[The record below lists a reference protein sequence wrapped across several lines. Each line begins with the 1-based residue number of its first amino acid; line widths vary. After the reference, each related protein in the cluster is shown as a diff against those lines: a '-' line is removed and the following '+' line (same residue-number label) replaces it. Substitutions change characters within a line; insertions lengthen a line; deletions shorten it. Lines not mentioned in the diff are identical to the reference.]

1 MSLLWRACA
10 PLSPNFLAVL
20 KMKRG
25 GYVKKIGV
33 FFFFAGLFLIFSTIS
48 QPASAQTVTTG
59 TVIGTVTDPSGAAVL
74 DATVALRSRATNGQA
89 TQKTNAAGQYTF
101 VNVAPGDY
109 QISVKKDGF
118 RTADVPSLTVEVAKS
133 YTVDVKL
140 ELGAASES
148 VTVTMEARV
157 ELQTTD
163 AQLGDVIGGETL
175 VRLPT
180 LQRNASEL
188 LTLQPGTTPYDTP
201 ATGGFGNRG
210 GTVAGA
216 RSDQNSVTL
225 DGIDI
230 TDNTVGGGAVA
241 NNFIPT
247 GVESLEEFK
256 VGVTNANSTFG
267 RSEGGEIILISK
279 GGTNAFHGDGYWFHQ
294 SDGYNANS
302 WDLNH
307 TKDAKAGTPFTRK
320 TPFKDNREGVSIGGP
335 IFRDKT
341 FFFSNYELR
350 RFPAGQTITRI
361 VPTSTLKQ
369 GILQFTDCS
378 SGIFDSKGNC
388 TGGGTLRSYN
398 LATSRACPIT
408 VSNPTGAC
416 DPRGIGISPTIQTL
430 YALEPA
436 GNDTTV
442 GGVDNNNTTG
452 FRGTPTTPQKND
464 FITFRLDHNFT
475 QKMHFFGKYL
485 YSRNLQTTS
494 NQESILGGKAL
505 AETGSFIRGDGAI
518 GALDYAFNST
528 TNNVVRYGWIR
539 NRNFAPGLSP
549 SASATQLA
557 LPGTSTS
564 AGFIALAPGLAQTG
578 LLDVPIDVDT
588 QRARTQ
594 GNFQR
599 TKELA
604 DDFSKI
610 KGRHN
615 LVAGGEARWLPI
627 LAQRN
632 DKVVGSLASL
642 VATMDADVGGAQ
654 NGSGA
659 NRPPSCSTTVTTF
672 CLASASDGLTWDRLY
687 AATLGIVDNIS
698 VLAVRDGSLNPKPFG
713 TPLISNANMQAY
725 NFYAQDTWRIK
736 PTFTLTYGLSY
747 GWQTPPHE
755 AHNQQTFIVNADT
768 TQILTGQGYIAQ
780 KLQAA
785 QQGQAF
791 NPTIGYLPIANS
803 GRSKIYNTDYGDVG
817 PRVSFAWSPSYSDGG
832 RGRLFGNGKTVIRTG
847 FGIYFDRINNVQS
860 VEIPQLGV
868 GFAQTLVIKSPNC
881 AVSRTAGANC
891 NTAGGDLGSFG
902 YRVGV
907 DGTIPVPLVPTFD
920 PTKPIVPA
928 VPFGEALSFS
938 LDPSFKVGRS
948 YSIDFTVQ
956 RELPGNMLMEV
967 GYIGR
972 LGRDLPNSF
981 DFDSSPYMLKDQASG
996 QTFAQA
1002 FDAVAA
1008 QVAAG
1013 TLPGSISTQAWFDN
1027 QLAGL
1032 PALPSNV
1039 GGCGGAT
1046 LTPTQCLVSHNTT
1059 AFKNHIVT
1067 SIFQSMGLDR
1077 LQLKRTPYNSL
1088 EVALA
1093 LFVRTNNDI
1102 SNYHAAT
1109 FTLRKRPSHGLQ
1121 FDLNYTF
1128 SRSLDRLGAVQNSA
1142 STYQTSFNPDLQ
1154 YGPSL
1159 FDRKHVFNGIFNY
1172 DLPAGGAHKFHFS
1185 NSIVDKVIAG
1195 WYVSGV
1201 FRAASGVP
1209 RGVFAG
1215 NFGGGSFA
1223 GSQDLIPTVDP
1234 STFSGGAH
1242 FGVTGSGGVGTAGN
1256 VNIFADPLAA
1266 SKDYRFPLLSS
1277 DGRDGSG
1284 HPVRGL
1290 GFWNLDSRLG
1300 KVTSFRERFKL
1311 EVSADFFN
1319 IFNHVNFFD
1328 PSFNLLSPQT
1338 FGVIS
1343 SELIPAN
1350 RTQGSRWIE
1359 LGLRVSF

>member
-1 MSLLWRACA
+1 
-10 PLSPNFLAVL
+10 
-20 KMKRG
+20 MKR
-25 GYVKKIGV
+25 IGV
-33 FFFFAGLFLIFSTIS
+33 FFFVTGLLVIFSTIS

-59 TVIGTVTDPSGAAVL
+59 TVIGTVTDPSGAAVT
-74 DATVALRSRATNGQA
+74 DATVVLRNKGTNSQA
-89 TQKTNAAGQYTF
+89 PQRSNSAGQYTF
-101 VNVAPGDY
+101 VNVTPGEY
-109 QISVKKDGF
+109 QITVEKDGF
-118 RTADVPSLTVEVAKS
+118 RTAHVASLTVEVAKS
-133 YTVDVKL
+133 YTVDVRL

-148 VTVTMEARV
+148 VTVTTEVRA

-201 ATGGFGNRG
+201 ASGGFGNRG
-210 GTVAGA
+210 GSVAGA
-216 RSDQNSVTL
+216 RSDQNSITL

-267 RSEGGEIILISK
+267 RSEGGQIALISK
-279 GGTNAFHGDGYWFHQ
+279 GGTNTFHGDGYWFHQ

-307 TKDAKAGTPFTRK
+307 TKNAKAGTPFTSK

-335 IFRDKT
+335 IFHNKT
-341 FFFSNYELR
+341 FFFSNYEIR

-361 VPTSTLKQ
+361 VPTDTLKQ
-369 GILQFTDCS
+369 GILQFMDCS
-378 SGIFDSKGNC
+378 SGQFDSKGNC
-388 TGGGTLRSYN
+388 TGVGTLRSYN
-398 LATSRACPIT
+398 LAASMLCGPGG
-408 VSNPTGAC
+408 NLAC
-416 DPRGIGISPTIQTL
+416 DPRGIGISPTVKAL

-436 GNDTTV
+436 GTDTTV
-442 GGVDNNNTTG
+442 AGVDKNNTTG

-475 QKMHFFGKYL
+475 QKMHFFGKYI

-494 NQESILGGKAL
+494 NQENILGGKAV

-528 TNNVVRYGWIR
+528 TTNVVRYGWIR
-539 NRNFAPGLSP
+539 SRSFFPGLSP

-599 TKELA
+599 NKQLV
-604 DDFSKI
+604 DDFTKI
-610 KGRHN
+610 KGRHTIA
-615 LVAGGEARWLPI
+615 AGGDVRWLPI

-654 NGSGA
+654 SGSA
-659 NRPPSCSTTVTTF
+659 VNRPPSCSATVTTF
-672 CLASASDGLTWDRLY
+672 CLASAADVLTWDRLY
-687 AATLGIVDNIS
+687 AATLGIVDNVS
-698 VLAVRDGSLNPKPFG
+698 VLAVRDGKLNAQPFG
-713 TPLISNANMQAY
+713 TPLLSDANMQAY
-725 NFYAQDTWRIK
+725 DFYAQDTWRIK

-755 AHNQQTFIVNADT
+755 AHNQQTFIVDAATN
-768 TQILTGQGYIAQ
+768 QILTGQGYITQ

-803 GRSKIYNTDYGDVG
+803 GRSQIYNTDYGDVG
-817 PRVSFAWSPSYSDGG
+817 PRASLAWSPSYSGG
-832 RGRLFGNGKTVIRTG
+832 LLGDLFGSGKTVVRAG

-881 AVSRTAGANC
+881 AVAGAPGAGC
-891 NTAGGDLGSFG
+891 NAAAGDLGSFG
-902 YRVGV
+902 YRAGV
-907 DGTIPVPLVPTFD
+907 DGSIPVPTVPTVSS
-920 PTKPIVPA
+920 PIVPS

-956 RELPGNMLMEV
+956 RELPGNMLLEV

-1002 FDAVAA
+1002 FDALEA
-1008 QVAAG
+1008 QIASG
-1013 TLPGSISTQAWFDN
+1013 TLTGNLAAEPWFEN
-1027 QLAGL
+1027 QLPGL
-1032 PALPSNV
+1032 NALAKSA
-1039 GGCGGAT
+1039 GGCAGAFANS
-1046 LTPTQCLVSHNTT
+1046 TQCLVNNNTSAFRSHLVTT
-1059 AFKNHIVT
+1059 L
-1067 SIFQSMGLDR
+1067 FQSMGLDR
-1077 LQLKRTPYNSL
+1077 RSLGLLPYNSL
-1088 EVALA
+1088 QVALA
-1093 LFVRTNNDI
+1093 LFVRTHNDL

-1128 SRSLDRLGAVQNSA
+1128 SRSLDQLGGVQNNA
-1142 STYQTSFNPDLQ
+1142 GTYQTSFNPNLQ

-1159 FDRKHVFNGIFNY
+1159 FDRTHVFNGIFNY
-1172 DLPAGGAHKFHFS
+1172 DLPAGKGHKLTFN
-1185 NSIVDKVIAG
+1185 NSIFDKFIGG
-1195 WYVSGV
+1195 WYISGV
-1201 FRAASGVP
+1201 FRANSGLP
-1209 RGVFAG
+1209 RGVFGG
-1215 NFGGGSFA
+1215 NFGGGSFS
-1223 GSQDLIPTVDP
+1223 GSQNLISTVGP
-1234 STFSGGAH
+1234 GTLSGGAH
-1242 FGVTGSGGVGTAGN
+1242 FGVTGSGGVGTGGN

-1266 SKDYRFPLLSS
+1266 SKDFRYPLLSS

-1284 HPVRGL
+1284 RPVRGL
-1290 GFWNLDSRLG
+1290 GLWNLDSRLG
-1300 KVTSFRERFKL
+1300 KETAFHERLKVEF
-1311 EVSADFFN
+1311 SADFFN
-1319 IFNHVNFFD
+1319 LFNHVNFFD
-1328 PSFNLLSPQT
+1328 PSFNINSPAT